1 MENSSDDQ
9 SNLKKSSILDPI
21 VQYIAIRNDL
31 KWQKGAL
38 IAQGAHSSIAAIH
51 LNYSDR
57 ETISYLADL
66 DKMHKIV
73 IGVSSQDELKE
84 LSSELSKADIKF
96 KLWMEQPENIPVSL
110 ATKPYHKS
118 NVEKF
123 FQKFKLFK

>member
-1 MENSSDDQ
+1 MENNTNDQ
-9 SNLKKSSILDPI
+9 SNQKIPPIFDPL
-21 VQYIAIRNDL
+21 VQYIVIRNDL

-57 ETISYLADL
+57 ETISYLANL

-73 IGVSSQDELKE
+73 VGVSSKDELEE

-96 KLWMEQPENIPVSL
+96 KLWIEQPENIPVSL
-110 ATKPYHKS
+110 ATKPYQKS